1 MVPRLG
7 ELAHDPDRGDLEAG
21 PGPWTARPA
30 GLPVHGGPGNNGR
43 VLIRTKA
50 AADDDACVAVM
61 ERTHA
66 VDGYPRYWPGRPAG
80 FLRAKGET
88 DAWVAVLDEGPD
100 RRVVGQVALHRA
112 DGEPVVALA
121 QEATGLPVDRL
132 AVLARLLVHPEA
144 RGCGVGRALVRTAT
158 ARAYATGR
166 RPVLDVLQST
176 SGPARLYE
184 SEGWTRLGPT
194 SLDLRERGYGDVPP
208 LELWVY
214 LAPADPGDGR
224 VA

>member
-1 MVPRLG
+1 M
-7 ELAHDPDRGDLEAG
+7 
-21 PGPWTARPA
+21 
-30 GLPVHGGPGNNGR
+30 
-43 VLIRTKA
+43 LIRTKV

-66 VDGYPRYWPGRPAG
+66 VDGYPRFWTERPAR
-80 FLRAKGET
+80 FVRAKGET
-88 DAWVAVLDEGPD
+88 DAWVAELDG
-100 RRVVGQVALHRA
+100 RVVGQVALHRA
-112 DGEPVVALA
+112 EGEPVVALA

-132 AVLARLLVHPEA
+132 TVLARLLVHPDTRGRGVA
-144 RGCGVGRALVRTAT
+144 RTLVRTAT

-176 SGPARLYE
+176 TGPARLYE

-194 SLDLRERGYGDVPP
+194 SLDLRQRGLGDVPP

-214 LAPADPGDGR
+214 LAPADPGDVR

>member
-1 MVPRLG
+1 M
-7 ELAHDPDRGDLEAG
+7 
-21 PGPWTARPA
+21 
-30 GLPVHGGPGNNGR
+30 
-43 VLIRTKA
+43 LIRTKV

-66 VDGYPRYWPGRPAG
+66 VDGYPRYWPERPAR

-88 DAWVAVLDEGPD
+88 DAWVAELDG
-100 RRVVGQVALHRA
+100 RVVGQVALHRA
-112 DGEPVVALA
+112 EGEPVVALA

-132 AVLARLLVHPEA
+132 TVLARLLVHPDA
-144 RGCGVGRALVRTAT
+144 RGRGVARTLVRTAT
-158 ARAYATGR
+158 ARAYTTGR

-176 SGPARLYE
+176 TGPARLYE

-194 SLDLRERGYGDVPP
+194 SLDLRQRGLGDVPP

-214 LAPADPGDGR
+214 LAPADPGDVR

>member
-1 MVPRLG
+1 M
-7 ELAHDPDRGDLEAG
+7 
-21 PGPWTARPA
+21 
-30 GLPVHGGPGNNGR
+30 
-43 VLIRTKA
+43 LIRTKA

-66 VDGYPRYWPGRPAG
+66 VDGYPRYWPERPAG

-88 DAWVAVLDEGPD
+88 DAWVAELDG
-100 RRVVGQVALHRA
+100 RVVGQVALHRA

-132 AVLARLLVHPEA
+132 TVLARLLVHPDA
-144 RGCGVGRALVRTAT
+144 RGRGVGRSLVRTAT

-166 RPVLDVLQST
+166 RPVLDVLQET
-176 SGPARLYE
+176 TGPARLYE

-194 SLDLRERGYGDVPP
+194 SLDLSGFGYGDVPP
-208 LELWVY
+208 LRLWVY
-214 LAPADPGDGR
+214 LAPPAGGEAPTAEAGSPAADGSPT
-224 VA
+224 A